1 MFGWEFPPHISGGLG
16 TACQGLT
23 DALTRNNIDIL
34 FVTPNDFSNDKSEAL
49 VGDNQSSALPNP
61 NSDPE
66 GQPIQRG
73 AGIQPIQIQA
83 SLNPYNRPNEKITQ
97 KRNLTQWNY
106 ASGYFQSEELN
117 PLQDSFSQASTNPTT
132 ILDEVYRFKDNAQ
145 QLVQEFCFDLIH
157 AHDWMTFEA
166 AIEAKRRSGK
176 PLIAHI
182 HSTEYDRA
190 GDDGSRIVYNIER
203 QGMEEADQVFA
214 VSERTKKIIVS
225 RYHIDPGKVE
235 VIHNGVQFVNNG
247 ALKDQTLTG
256 KKLVT
261 FLGRVTYQ
269 KGPEYFVDAAYQV
282 HQKFPD
288 VHFIMAGAGDLLPA
302 MIEKVASLNMSSHFH
317 FTGFLNPEQVEKVWR
332 LTDVYVMPSVSEPF
346 GITPLEAMQAGIPVI
361 ISKQSGVAEV
371 VNQVIKID
379 FWNTSALAGSIGE
392 LLSKPGFANSL
403 IKKSRR
409 EVKKISWDSTSK
421 KIIKAYEKILAE
433 K

>member
-1 MFGWEFPPHISGGLG
+1 
-16 TACQGLT
+16 
-23 DALTRNNIDIL
+23 
-34 FVTPNDFSNDKSEAL
+34 
-49 VGDNQSSALPNP
+49 
-61 NSDPE
+61 
-66 GQPIQRG
+66 
-73 AGIQPIQIQA
+73 
-83 SLNPYNRPNEKITQ
+83 
-97 KRNLTQWNY
+97 
-106 ASGYFQSEELN
+106 
-117 PLQDSFSQASTNPTT
+117 
-132 ILDEVYRFKDNAQ
+132 
-145 QLVQEFCFDLIH
+145 
-157 AHDWMTFEA
+157 
-166 AIEAKRRSGK
+166 
-176 PLIAHI
+176 
-182 HSTEYDRA
+182 
-190 GDDGSRIVYNIER
+190 
-203 QGMEEADQVFA
+203 
-214 VSERTKKIIVS
+214 
-225 RYHIDPGKVE
+225 VE
-235 VIHNGVQFVNNG
+235 VIHNGIQFVNNG

-421 KIIKAYEKILAE
+421 KIIMAYEKILAE